1 MMLPKLLT
9 ERMIHPFNFYVDGE
23 VRPGMRYQ
31 SDLYGLFQE
40 FKLEQRLDIYPIATE
55 LLQKGIP
62 IVVTAFQQRYRVWVK
77 MRSPT
82 TLNPQLSD
90 YQAIQQR

>member
-1 MMLPKLLT
+1 MMFPKLLT

-31 SDLYGLFQE
+31 NDLYRLFQE
-40 FKLEQRLDIYPIATE
+40 FKVEQRLDVYPIATE

-62 IVVTAFQQRYRVWVK
+62 IVVTAFQQRYMVWVK
-77 MRSPT
+77 MRSPA
-82 TLNPQLSD
+82 TLNQQVTE
-90 YQAIQQR
+90 YQPIS